1 MLHIDTR
8 APPLAQTIWEL
19 AAEERRRRRPSP
31 LARLATAAIAVEA
44 PSGAPP
50 PKPTSK
56 PAGTTKVG
64 WIEDVLHHQR
74 GVIAALPTIADAP
87 ARTIALDRT
96 RACGHASFWMTS
108 YATEALQS
116 KSVSALAPMRGAN
129 ATTRAFAVATLQT
142 GVPAFV
148 PDGDTYGHKPGN
160 TDALIDAG
168 IRLEMHR
175 TRPGDEP
182 HQQGSSAKELALLCD
197 AAERG
202 IAPCVLAAFYAQGA
216 TDFQRWRAY
225 KRPTMP
231 VAAECLEPREPEAVH
246 SVVVA
251 SQLSTF
257 TLDDLM
263 HEYRTATLSSRKT
276 HLRRVL
282 TQVCAPVFA
291 KLREL
296 SAVHAGYGMFKANVS
311 PETVVF
317 CPELVP
323 DGATWRLNGFGYQP
337 VSAKHIDGM
346 PKLTSFSPAYTTQVR
361 ERSHSVDT
369 AYAAHCLLLLAY
381 TRARHG
387 ADVADVLWQHALGE
401 GDPSGFVAAARRVKS
416 SGTNAPNFLAW
427 LASNFELQHVHEVVG
442 DLDRCLIKKG
452 LIGSDG
458 QLSAELTGPCFSK
471 LVALVT
477 GSACADTHIFLR
489 ATSESAASD
498 AVEAEQLAA
507 LEAVKRRRLAR
518 VAAAAE

>member
-1 MLHIDTR
+1 M
-8 APPLAQTIWEL
+8 
-19 AAEERRRRRPSP
+19 
-31 LARLATAAIAVEA
+31 
-44 PSGAPP
+44 
-50 PKPTSK
+50 
-56 PAGTTKVG
+56 
-64 WIEDVLHHQR
+64 HHQR
-74 GVIAALPTIADAP
+74 GVIAALPAIGDAP
-87 ARTIALDRT
+87 ARTVALDRT

-116 KSVSALAPMRGAN
+116 KSVSTLAPIRGAN
-129 ATTRAFAVATLQT
+129 AATCAFAVATLQT

-148 PDGDTYGHKPGN
+148 PDGDAYGHKPGD

-175 TRPGDEP
+175 RRPDDEA
-182 HQQGSSAKELALLCD
+182 HRGSSAKELALLCD

-202 IAPCVLAAFYAQGA
+202 IAPCVLSALYVQGT
-216 TDFQRWRAY
+216 TDFQRWCAY
-225 KRPTMP
+225 KLAATP
-231 VAAECLEPREPEAVH
+231 VAAELLEPRKPEAVY
-246 SVVVA
+246 SVVVS

-263 HEYRTATLSSRKT
+263 HEYRTATLSSHKT

-282 TQVCAPVFA
+282 ANVCAPVFA

-296 SAVHAGYGMFKANVS
+296 STVHAGHGVFKANVS

-323 DGATWRLNGFGYQP
+323 DGDTWRLNGYGYHP
-337 VSAKHIDGM
+337 VSEKHIDGM
-346 PKLTSFSPAYTTQVR
+346 PKLIDFSPAYTTQVR
-361 ERSHSVDT
+361 ETSHSVDM

-427 LASNFELQHVHEVVG
+427 LASNFQLQNVHEVVG
-442 DLDRCLIKKG
+442 DLDRCCIKIG

-458 QLSAELTGPCFSK
+458 QLSAELAGPCFTK
-471 LVALVT
+471 LVTLVT
-477 GSACADTHIFLR
+477 GSAYADTDIFAR

-498 AVEAEQLAA
+498 ATEAEQLAA

-518 VAAAAE
+518 VAAAAKQS